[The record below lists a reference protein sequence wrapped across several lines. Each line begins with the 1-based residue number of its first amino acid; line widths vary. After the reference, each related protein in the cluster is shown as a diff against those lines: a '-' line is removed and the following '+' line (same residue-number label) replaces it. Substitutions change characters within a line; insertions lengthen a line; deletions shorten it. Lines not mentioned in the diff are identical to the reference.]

1 VFSTPGRPFSLSLS
15 PHSVLLAASA
25 STCPKAHQNVSS
37 FPWANASTRR
47 ESALPDRKLMGNDD
61 IIDFLTHK
69 TDNTLSAKCDYFT
82 YARAIAVAAS
92 ARRV

>member
-1 VFSTPGRPFSLSLS
+1 
-15 PHSVLLAASA
+15 
-25 STCPKAHQNVSS
+25 
-37 FPWANASTRR
+37 
-47 ESALPDRKLMGNDD
+47 MGNDD

-69 TDNTLSAKCDYFT
+69 TDKTLSAKCDYFT